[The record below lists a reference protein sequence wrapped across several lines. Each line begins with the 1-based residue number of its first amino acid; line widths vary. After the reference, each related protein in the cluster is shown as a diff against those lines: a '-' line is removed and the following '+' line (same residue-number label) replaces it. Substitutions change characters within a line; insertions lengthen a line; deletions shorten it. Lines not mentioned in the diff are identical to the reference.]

1 MSQQIALLAIQIGLI
16 IVLARLFGMLATK
29 CRIPSVMGELL
40 AGILIGPYALGSVPL
55 PLHGMEHGLFP
66 LSTAVIGIP
75 VDTTLYS
82 IATLGSIVLLF
93 ISGLETDVR
102 TFFKYSV
109 VGTVVGI
116 GGIVF
121 SFACGAAVGLLVYG
135 WELMDPRCL
144 FLGILCTATSVGI
157 SARILSEHRCMD
169 SPEGVTIM
177 AAAVI
182 DDVLGIVCL
191 AIVIGIANV
200 ELNGGA
206 MAWGNILGITIRS
219 FGIWLG
225 VTAVGLVCARRL
237 ASFLKIFKSSKLF
250 AIQAFGLALILAGLF
265 EQAGLAM
272 IIGAFVMGLSLSKTD
287 VAFRIRASLT
297 PVYNFLV
304 PLFFVV
310 MGMLVDVRVLANPHV
325 LIIGVIFSLMA
336 ILGKILGCSLPAFC
350 MNFNGIGALRVGI
363 GMIPRC
369 EVVLIIAGIAATTMM
384 KNPELKAQEKLAK
397 TGETHLVSADA
408 ATVRDGHNAQ
418 LVPDRV
424 PIFDSSLFGIAI
436 IMPLITALLAPP
448 LLSAVLSVKRK
459 GVRREVPDDN
469 TTVTSFTF
477 HTEALAN
484 FALNEIIEMLHH
496 DGFSTSAIGKDIRV
510 IQFRRDKTS
519 FSLEIEGT
527 TFNFASQ
534 PDDVALINTTVYESL
549 VELHKN
555 LSELRQLARPD
566 TLKSQIYG
574 APATHAATPTP
585 PTRHAAASFTSLDKV
600 ITPENI
606 IVNMTA
612 TTKNDAFRE
621 LLGLINLHTPLAD
634 PDKCY
639 QDLLDRESIIT
650 TYQDGGIAMP
660 HTRTNGT
667 SVFTT
672 AIGISAEGFEY
683 DPGEDHKT
691 HIVILSLCPN
701 DEPGPYLQ
709 FISQVAQILSNE
721 AKRKAVL
728 SARTPAA
735 AAKAFTG

>member
-1 MSQQIALLAIQIGLI
+1 MSQQIATLAIQIGLI
-16 IVLARLFGMLATK
+16 IVLAKLFGLLASK

-40 AGILIGPYALGSVPL
+40 AGILIGPYCLGSIPL
-55 PLHGMEHGLFP
+55 PLHGMENGLFP
-66 LSTAVIGIP
+66 LSKEVIGIP

-116 GGIVF
+116 GGIVV
-121 SFACGAAVGLLVYG
+121 SFICGAAVGLLVYG
-135 WELMDPRCL
+135 WNLMDPRCL

-157 SARILSEHRCMD
+157 SARILSEHRSMD

-200 ELNGGA
+200 ELNGGT
-206 MAWGNILGITIRS
+206 MAWGNIITITVRS
-219 FGIWLG
+219 FAIWLG
-225 VTAVGLVCARRL
+225 VTAIGLVCARRL
-237 ASFLKIFKSSKLF
+237 AGFLKIFKSSKIF
-250 AIQAFGLALILAGLF
+250 AIQAFGLSLILAGLF

-310 MGMLVDVRVLANPHV
+310 MGMLVDVSVLTNPHV
-325 LIIGVIFSLMA
+325 LIVGLIFSLMA
-336 ILGKILGCSLPAFC
+336 IIGKVVGCALPAFC
-350 MNFNGIGALRVGI
+350 MNFNGVGALRVGV
-363 GMIPRC
+363 GMTPRC

-384 KNPELKAQEKLAK
+384 KNPEIKAQEKLPSSGVTMIA
-397 TGETHLVSADA
+397 SAA
-408 ATVRDGHNAQ
+408 PGKQEVKEAI
-418 LVPDRV
+418 VPDRV

-436 IMPLITALLAPP
+436 IMPLVTALLAPP
-448 LLSAVLSVKRK
+448 LLSATLSIKKK

-469 TTVTSFTF
+469 TTITSFTF

-484 FALNEIIEMLHH
+484 FALNEIIEMLRH

-510 IQFRRDKTS
+510 IQFRREKTS

-527 TFNFASQ
+527 TFNFSSQ

-566 TLKSQIYG
+566 TLKNQIYG
-574 APATHAATPTP
+574 EHPLPAPVEHPN
-585 PTRHAAASFTSLDKV
+585 HKHHSHMTSLDHF
-600 ITPENI
+600 ISPQNI
-606 IVNMTA
+606 IVNMTS

-621 LLGLINLHTPLAD
+621 LLALINLQTPLLD

-667 SVFTT
+667 SVFAT
-672 AIGISAEGFEY
+672 AIGISAEGFDY
-683 DPGEDHKT
+683 DPGENHKT
-691 HIVILSLCPN
+691 NIVILSLCPN

-709 FISQVAQILSNE
+709 FISQVAQTLANE
-721 AKRKAVL
+721 TKRNTIVQAK
-728 SARTPAA
+728 TPQA
-735 AAKAFTG
+735 AAKAFTIS